1 MKINLCH
8 LFLLLIAIARS
19 LTSQTVHQFVTL
31 DTVND
36 TDLDSLMSKDWT
48 MRLPEDVRKF
58 KDQILAKL
66 HLAHH

>member
-1 MKINLCH
+1 MKINLCL

-36 TDLDSLMSKDWT
+36 TDLGSLMSKDWT